1 MEFSCQAGI
10 TNPVA
15 RIPGTGIDKS
25 EVKRILENPIVKA
38 FASGSCSGIICTALL
53 QPLDVIKTRLQNPAL
68 SFGSHSTGSRIIP
81 IVANVIKHEQISGLW
96 KGTTPALMRSVPGIG
111 LYFCCLEYVKTR
123 FFHKKTPSPSE
134 SILIGVIA
142 RGMAGA
148 TLMPMTVVKTRF
160 ESGVYQYSGVMVALQ
175 DIFHHEGIRGL
186 TRGMVP
192 TIFRDAPYAG
202 IYFMFYNQA
211 KSVVPKDIYS
221 TYTSPVN
228 FTCAVISSTL
238 ASLVTQPPDVF
249 KTQLQLYPNK
259 YSGMWSV
266 VVQVYLRHGILGY
279 FQGIVP
285 RLMRRTLVAAI
296 SWTLYEKVMNGKSIS

>member
-1 MEFSCQAGI
+1 MEFCQ
-10 TNPVA
+10 A
-15 RIPGTGIDKS
+15 RIPNTGIDKS
-25 EVKRILENPIVKA
+25 KIDRILENPILKA
-38 FASGSCSGIICTALL
+38 FASGSCSGIICTTLL
-53 QPLDVIKTRLQNPAL
+53 QPLDVIKTRLQNPVL
-68 SFGSHSTGSRIIP
+68 SLTSHSTGTKIIP
-81 IVANVIKHEQISGLW
+81 IITDVIKHEQISGLW

-123 FFHKKTPSPSE
+123 FFNKKTPSPSE
-134 SILIGVIA
+134 SIFIGVIA
-142 RGMAGA
+142 RSMAGA

-175 DIFHHEGIRGL
+175 DIFHHEGIKGL
-186 TRGMVP
+186 TRGLVP

-202 IYFMFYNQA
+202 IYFMFYNQT
-211 KSVVPKDIYS
+211 KSAVPKDIYS
-221 TYTSPVN
+221 MYPSPVH
-228 FTCAVISSTL
+228 FTCALVSSTL

-259 YSGMWSV
+259 YNGLWSV
-266 VVQVYLRHGILGY
+266 VVHIYLRYGILGY

-296 SWTLYEKVMNGKSIS
+296 SWTLYEKVMTRKSI